1 MGVFLRWGLFG
12 ILIIA
17 ALLYAYHANRR
28 LAQQRAPPAE
38 IPEICAAEIEIAQL
52 AVDAASEGE
61 KLHQVLQS
69 PLIAE
74 EEDERLRERFESV
87 AAYWYT
93 YDGEQLEKRE
103 LRRVVLDECRL
114 NLES

>member
-17 ALLYAYHANRR
+17 ALMYAYNANRR
-28 LAQQRAPPAE
+28 LAQQRAPAAE

-52 AVDAASEGE
+52 AVAAAAEGE
-61 KLHQVLQS
+61 KLHEVLQS
-69 PLIAE
+69 PLVADK
-74 EEDERLRERFESV
+74 EDEELRDRLESV

-93 YDGEQLEKRE
+93 YDGEELEKRE
-103 LRRVVLDECRL
+103 LRRVVLDECRV